1 MSGTEASERVTI
13 RKYAKNRFARVEID
27 LVREIA
33 FEIHVNGSH
42 VVTTACAGLHPE
54 EMAAG
59 FLKSEGLIQSREDIR
74 KMTLSRNGKAIR
86 ILTRDTNSKTPLNAT
101 KLIGSSGA
109 RLQLEAAAKK
119 RGAARFGKKGLNA
132 TGPILKPQN
141 VIDLMEGLLCAAEI
155 HDRTRGTHCSA
166 LASSEGL
173 IVAREDIGRHNTLDM
188 LGGYALLNGVDCSDK
203 IVLTTGRV
211 SSEIVSKVSR
221 IGAPVIISHS
231 AAMTRAV
238 AQAEELGMTLI
249 GYVRTGNFNIYSDR
263 MGRIKKDVGRWTLD
277 VRH

>member
-1 MSGTEASERVTI
+1 MSGMEASERVTI

-54 EMAAG
+54 EMALG
-59 FLKSEGLIQSREDIR
+59 FLKSEGLVQSREDIR

-86 ILTRDTNSKTPLNAT
+86 ILTRDTNSGPPLNAT

-119 RGAARFGKKGLNA
+119 RGAAARFGKPGLNA

-173 IVAREDIGRHNTLDM
+173 LVAREDIGRHNTLDM

-249 GYVRTGNFNIYSDR
+249 GYVRTGSFNIYSDR
-263 MGRIKKDVGRWTLD
+263 MGRIKKDVGR
-277 VRH
+277 